1 MRCGRLIDSIFFT
14 SISQVYI
21 EYMNF
26 DIFSA
31 SALDVLR
38 MRTEK

>member
-1 MRCGRLIDSIFFT
+1 MRYERLIGSNFFT

-38 MRTEK
+38 MRIEK